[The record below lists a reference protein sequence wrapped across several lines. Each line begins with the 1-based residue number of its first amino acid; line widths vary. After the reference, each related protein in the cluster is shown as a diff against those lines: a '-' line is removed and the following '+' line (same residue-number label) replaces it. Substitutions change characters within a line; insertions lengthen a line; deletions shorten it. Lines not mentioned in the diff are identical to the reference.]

1 MKILKTVFVAL
12 IALVI
17 IAGCAQEK
25 VVEDIVASHPD
36 NTEVIFEND
45 YVKAV
50 VFTLKP
56 GEALPMHKGGPRT
69 IYALS
74 DYVIK
79 WTEGEDVSD
88 KEWTK
93 GDLHWH
99 DAVAH
104 AIENTGST
112 DARYLVVTR
121 TAMALPDAS
130 DSDLSHDA
138 SQLDS
143 EHSKILF
150 ENDHVRVIEVTLD
163 KGESQPKHDGLNRLI
178 YSLSDYQLEY
188 SYYKM
193 NAVETDKEA
202 GFVHWHTADKHSVKN
217 VGDTMA
223 QYLVFSFKK

>member
-79 WTEGEDVSD
+79 WTEDEDVSD

-202 GFVHWHTADKHSVKN
+202 GFVHWLSLIHI
-217 VGDTMA
+217 
-223 QYLVFSFKK
+223 